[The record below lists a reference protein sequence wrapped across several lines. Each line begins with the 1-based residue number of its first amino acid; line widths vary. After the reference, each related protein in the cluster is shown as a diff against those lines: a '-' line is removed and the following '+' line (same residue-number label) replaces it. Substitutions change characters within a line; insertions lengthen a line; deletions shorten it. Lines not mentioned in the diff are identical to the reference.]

1 MGILDSFS
9 LKGKVALVTGGAGRH
24 APAFIQALAEAGATV
39 YGGDLRWDRM
49 RTVAE
54 SLVGQGLSV
63 IPVPLD
69 QGDQQSIRELRAT
82 LLDREGALQVL
93 VNAAV
98 GRSMKDWT
106 DDPALFSQSMQVNA
120 TGLFMMTRTFGDMMA
135 ECGGGSIVNVASIQ
149 GGVGPD
155 VNVASI
161 QGGVGPDRSLYQG
174 LNRQPFIP
182 DYFFHKGGM
191 INFTRFVASYYG
203 PAKVRCN
210 CVSPGGIRVLPASAE
225 FVRRYSARTMLN
237 RMAEA
242 REVAAAILFLA
253 SDASSYVTGANLV
266 VDGGYTAM

>member
-39 YGGDLRWDRM
+39 YGGDLRLDRM

-54 SLVGQGLSV
+54 KLVRQGLPV
-63 IPVPLD
+63 VPVPLD
-69 QGDQQSIRELRAT
+69 QGDEQSIRDLRAT
-82 LLDREGALQVL
+82 ILEREGALQVL

-106 DDPALFSQSMQVNA
+106 DDPALFSRSMRVNA
-120 TGLFMMTRTFGDMMA
+120 TGLFLVTRTFGDLMA
-135 ECGGGSIVNVASIQ
+135 ESGGGSIVNVASIQ
-149 GGVGPD
+149 G
-155 VNVASI
+155 
-161 QGGVGPDRSLYQG
+161 QVGPDRSLYQG
-174 LNRQPFIP
+174 LDRQPFVP

-203 PAKVRCN
+203 PAEVRCN
-210 CVSPGGIRVLPASAE
+210 CVSPGGIRVLPATAE
-225 FVRRYSARTMLN
+225 FVRRYSTRTMLN

>member
-39 YGGDLRWDRM
+39 YGGDLRVDRM
-49 RTVAE
+49 RAVAE
-54 SLVGQGLSV
+54 TLAGKGLCV
-63 IPVPLD
+63 IPVALD
-69 QGDQQSIRELRAT
+69 QGDEQSIRNLKT
-82 LLDREGALQVL
+82 TILDRESGLHIL

-106 DDPALFSQSMQVNA
+106 DDPARFSRSMQVNA
-120 TGLFMMTRTFGDMMA
+120 TGLFSVTRTFGDVIA
-135 ECGGGSIVNVASIQ
+135 GRGGGSIVNVASIQ
-149 GGVGPD
+149 G
-155 VNVASI
+155 
-161 QGGVGPDRSLYQG
+161 QVGPDRSLYQG
-174 LNRQPFIP
+174 LDRQPFVP

-203 PAKVRCN
+203 PAQVRCN
-210 CVSPGGIRVLPASAE
+210 CVSPGGIRVLPSTDE

-253 SDASSYVTGANLV
+253 SDASSYMTGANLV

>member
-9 LKGKVALVTGGAGRH
+9 LQGKVALVTGGAGRH
-24 APAFIQALAEAGATV
+24 APAFIQGLAEAGATV
-39 YGGDLRWDRM
+39 YGGDLRVDRM
-49 RTVAE
+49 RTVADTLAE
-54 SLVGQGLSV
+54 RGLAV

-69 QGDQQSIRELRAT
+69 QGDEQSIRDLKTAI
-82 LLDREGALQVL
+82 LDRDGGLDVL

-98 GRSMKDWT
+98 DRSMGDWT
-106 DDPALFSQSMQVNA
+106 DNPMRFSGSMQVNA
-120 TGLFMMTRTFGDMMA
+120 TGLFSVTRTFGDVMA
-135 ECGGGSIVNVASIQ
+135 ERGGGSIVNVASIH
-149 GGVGPD
+149 GR
-155 VNVASI
+155 I
-161 QGGVGPDRSLYQG
+161 GPDRSLYQG
-174 LNRQPFIP
+174 LDRSPFVP

-210 CVSPGGIRVLPASAE
+210 CVSPGGIRILPVTDE

-242 REVAAAILFLA
+242 RDVAAAILYLA